1 MYQVKT
7 SAARMPSSCWCRYK
21 HVAVIET
28 VDDTPP
34 AMISERAKGVI
45 RIVECWYRCHV
56 GGDRSAY
63 AKAVREAEYL
73 CDQLNLEEA
82 VKNC

>member
-1 MYQVKT
+1 MYQVKV
-7 SAARMPSSCWCRYK
+7 SAARMPSSCWGRYK
-21 HVAVIET
+21 HVAVMET

-45 RIVECWYRCHV
+45 RIVKCWYCCHV

-63 AKAVREAEYL
+63 AKALREAEYL
-73 CDQLNLEEA
+73 CNKLNLEEA
-82 VKNC
+82 AKNC